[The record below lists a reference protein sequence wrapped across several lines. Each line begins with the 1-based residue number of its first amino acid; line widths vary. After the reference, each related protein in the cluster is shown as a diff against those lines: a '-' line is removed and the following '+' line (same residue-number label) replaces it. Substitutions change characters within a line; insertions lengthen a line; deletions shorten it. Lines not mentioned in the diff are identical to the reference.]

1 MPNIV
6 IVEKSGA
13 LKSVSIKIYN
23 DSELYKK
30 AGFKSN
36 EGFKCFHNWN
46 IVIVGKKYNISLYGK
61 TTGKAN
67 QENKYDFP
75 PPIDNL
81 LFFNNCVLVNK
92 KSDTGE
98 LFNLSVSE
106 WESIYDHLFGGFSEL
121 EDANSENDDL
131 SEDDDDI
138 DTTKLTATGYIKDNF
153 VVEDDE
159 DDPEDDP
166 DDDDEDEEDEPED
179 DEDDSIELKKKK
191 IKVPLK
197 VNKKKTKP
205 VSVPTIVN
213 IFEPVADKEYN
224 YLGCTS
230 ELTEEEYI

>member
-6 IVEKSGA
+6 IVEKSGT
-13 LKSVSIKIYN
+13 LKSLSIKIYN
-23 DSELYKK
+23 ESELYKK

-61 TTGKAN
+61 TIGKAN

-92 KSDTGE
+92 NSDTGE
-98 LFNLSVSE
+98 LFNLSISE

-138 DTTKLTATGYIKDNF
+138 DTTKLTTTGYIKDDF

-159 DDPEDDP
+159 DEDDPEDEDEDEEEP
-166 DDDDEDEEDEPED
+166 DDDDA
-179 DEDDSIELKKKK
+179 DSIELKKKK
-191 IKVPLK
+191 IKAPLK

-205 VSVPTIVN
+205 ACVPTLVN
-213 IFEPVADKEYN
+213 IFEPVVEKEYN

>member
-6 IVEKSGA
+6 IVEKSGT
-13 LKSVSIKIYN
+13 LKSLSIKIYN
-23 DSELYKK
+23 ESELYKK
-30 AGFKSN
+30 AWFKSN

-61 TTGKAN
+61 TIGKAN

-81 LFFNNCVLVNK
+81 LFFNNCVLVHKNP
-92 KSDTGE
+92 DTGE

-138 DTTKLTATGYIKDNF
+138 DTTKLTTTGYIKDNF

-159 DDPEDDP
+159 DEDEP
-166 DDDDEDEEDEPED
+166 DDDEEDEDEADD

-197 VNKKKTKP
+197 MNKKKTKP

-213 IFEPVADKEYN
+213 IFEPVVDKEYN